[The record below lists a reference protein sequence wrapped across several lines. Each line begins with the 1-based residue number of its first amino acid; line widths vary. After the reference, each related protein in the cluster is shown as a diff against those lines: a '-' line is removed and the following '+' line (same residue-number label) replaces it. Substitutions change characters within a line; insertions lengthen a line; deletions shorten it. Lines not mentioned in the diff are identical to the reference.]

1 MELSNYHSQKAAA
14 ILQAARHNAA
24 KLSQASAKHRH
35 VNELPVSHQ
44 TVKTICL
51 WELF

>member
-1 MELSNYHSQKAAA
+1 MELSNYHLQNAAA
-14 ILQAARHNAA
+14 ILQAVRHNAV

-35 VNELPVSHQ
+35 ANELPVSHQ
-44 TVKTICL
+44 TVETVCL